1 MYFFFFFP
9 VDLFIY
15 LPLFLSIYLCLSTI
29 NLSIYPFFF
38 CHLSF
43 FVFLSTYLS
52 IYLSLQYIFWT
63 IPFVIHDAY
72 IFFLHPAFIHNNHHT
87 SFSHTI
93 MHFLP
98 PLFLLGIFTITFVYI
113 NISLTTFILSHFFQ
127 SPLYFYA
134 TEHSI
139 RKNKQ

>member
-1 MYFFFFFP
+1 MYFFFFF
-9 VDLFIY
+9 LFICLSTY
-15 LPLFLSIYLCLSTI
+15 LFFLSIYLRLSTI

-52 IYLSLQYIFWT
+52 IYLSLQYIFWR
-63 IPFVIHDAY
+63 IPFVIHNAY

-113 NISLTTFILSHFFQ
+113 NISLTTFILSHFFP
-127 SPLYFYA
+127 SPLYFCA